1 MSRKLFL
8 FCSFFLFL
16 FHTTAMGQRVP
27 TPTADDFIASG
38 GANFNGSGCYSL
50 TSATQWM
57 SGSIWYKTAIDLRQ
71 PFDMELKLFLGCED
85 QWGADGMVLVF
96 HPYLG
101 RQGYRGEGIGFAG
114 LYPSLGLEVDTYRNG
129 HLEDPYDDHVALMA
143 NGRPH
148 HAWSLAGPNRITN
161 IEDCKDHMVRVQWQ
175 PSAQRMSL
183 LIDGKQ
189 VLSYKGDIIN
199 EIFGGNSKVYWGVTA
214 ATGRYVNRHEICFE
228 KLVFTKVAPLGR
240 LNKSAV
246 QSLSKGK
253 ELILPRLQF
262 SSGQTKPEGEAL
274 EEINKILR
282 YLREHPKAI
291 MEINAFTD
299 GSGNA
304 NRNQELS
311 QLRAKAIADYLRS
324 RGIPKRQIKA
334 RGFGEK
340 FPIAPNNTSDGRR
353 KNRRVVFRL
362 VKPIV

>member
-1 MSRKLFL
+1 MPKKLFL
-8 FCSFFLFL
+8 STCLACCLFSFTSL
-16 FHTTAMGQRVP
+16 AQVVP
-27 TPTADDFIASG
+27 APTADDFIASG
-38 GANFNGSGCYSL
+38 GAFFNGSGCYSL

-71 PFDMELKLFLGCED
+71 PFDMELKLFLGCEN

-114 LYPSLGLEVDTYRNG
+114 LYPSLGLEIDTYRNG

-148 HAWSLAGPNRITN
+148 HAWSLAGPNRIPN
-161 IEDCKDHMVRVQWQ
+161 IEDCGNHLVRVQWQ
-175 PSAQRMSL
+175 PSAQRMTL
-183 LIDGKQ
+183 MIDGKQ
-189 VLSYKGDIIN
+189 VLAYKGDIIN
-199 EIFGGNSKVYWGVTA
+199 TIFDGNAKVFWGVTA

-228 KLVFTKVAPLGR
+228 KLVFTKIAPLGR
-240 LNKSAV
+240 LNKSAI
-246 QSLSKGK
+246 QLLSKGK

-262 SSGQTKPEGEAL
+262 ASGESQPQGSAI
-274 EEINKILR
+274 EELNKIVR

-291 MEINAFTD
+291 MEINTFTD
-299 GSGNA
+299 SSGEA
-304 NRNQELS
+304 KRNQELS

-334 RGFGEK
+334 RGFGER

-353 KNRRVVFRL
+353 KNRRVVFRV